1 MKNVTAYRV
10 SFRAG
15 DSLAGFHVDAD
26 CSHIIVGGQL
36 LHQNCQV
43 GTDELAAQ
51 RFNEPY
57 FVADG
62 IQFGL
67 DDLEKKIMIFLL
79 PTLCILPSTFLY
91 RS

>member
-1 MKNVTAYRV
+1 MTAHRV
-10 SFRAG
+10 SLKDG

-26 CSHIIVGGQL
+26 CSHIIGGGQL
-36 LHQNCQV
+36 LHQNWQV
-43 GTDELAAQ
+43 GLDELAAQ
-51 RFNEPY
+51 TFKEAY

-67 DDLEKKIMIFLL
+67 NDLEKKVMVFLL
-79 PTLCILPSTFLY
+79 PISCILPSTFLY